1 MIQSK
6 KKYKIVIVEPSQIV
20 ATGLKS
26 LIEEM
31 KDFEVTSVVTDNCNY
46 YVERIISAH
55 PDIVILNPIILDF
68 NSRNNV
74 DEFISRTGCDF
85 VAAIV
90 SQLTDEETL
99 REYHAVFELY
109 DNADKIESK
118 LKKLINTEKPGE
130 ETHELTS
137 REKEILV
144 CIAKGM
150 MNKEMAEK
158 LNLSIHTIITHRKNI
173 TRKTAIKSVS
183 GLTVFA
189 ILNNLI
195 DIQDIA

>member
-1 MIQSK
+1 MVQNK
-6 KKYKIVIVEPSQIV
+6 KRYKIVIVEPSPIV
-20 ATGLKS
+20 AIGLKS

-46 YVERIISAH
+46 YVERIISAD
-55 PDIVILNPIILDF
+55 PDIVILNPTIQDYK
-68 NSRNNV
+68 SRSNV
-74 DEFISRTGCDF
+74 EDIVSRTGCNF
-85 VAAIV
+85 VVALV
-90 SQLTDEETL
+90 SQLIDDETL
-99 REYHAVFELY
+99 KEYHAVLELY
-109 DNADKIESK
+109 DNTDKISFK
-118 LKKLINTEKPGE
+118 LKKLINTEKHKE
-130 ETHELTS
+130 ETYELTS

-144 CIAKGM
+144 CISKGM

-173 TRKTAIKSVS
+173 TKKTGIKSVS

-195 DIQDIA
+195 DIQEIE